1 MASQR
6 RASKPRPPRHEQ
18 LNEGLVV
25 KAKTGGE
32 HKNRKDKR
40 TTKKQF
46 EKELTSE
53 LAGE

>member
-40 TTKKQF
+40 TTKNQF
-46 EKELTSE
+46 DKEFKAE
-53 LAGE
+53 LLGD

>member
-18 LNEGLVV
+18 LNEGLVS

-32 HKNRKDKR
+32 HKNRRNKR

-46 EKELTSE
+46 ERELSSELT
-53 LAGE
+53 GE